1 MTENGN
7 LPATPEPQDDDVS
20 AELIAASLRADTAD
34 LEIYARVL
42 STNLIETLPPG
53 AVKLERKRS
62 LADRAAGREGRVES
76 VDVSLGDQRMT
87 LRMEKRGPVGEVCK
101 EVRGIV
107 LSRQQVALDVW
118 IQTLSAAIA
127 EAARSNARARE
138 VLQRFVLG
146 E

>member
-1 MTENGN
+1 MTTDN
-7 LPATPEPQDDDVS
+7 LPEPTAGDDDVS

-42 STNLIETLPPG
+42 SSNLIQTLPPG
-53 AVKLERKRS
+53 AVRLERKRS
-62 LADRAAGREGRVES
+62 LSDRAAGREGRVET
-76 VDVSLGDQRMT
+76 VDVTLGEQRMT
-87 LRMEKRGPVGEVCK
+87 LRLGKHGPVGEVCK

-107 LSRQQVALDVW
+107 LSRQQVAMDIW
-118 IQTLSAAIA
+118 IETLSAAIA
-127 EAARSNARARE
+127 ETARSNARARE